1 MKKLKVINSYTDKEL
16 SRNMTIGQEIEV
28 TDERAKVLID
38 KDFCIDVTEEVIEF
52 ESLTDK
58 QIEQPKQKITRNRN
72 K

>member
-1 MKKLKVINSYTDKEL
+1 MKKLRVINSYTDKEL

-38 KDFCIDVTEEVIEF
+38 KDFCIDVTEEVLEF
-52 ESLTDK
+52 K
-58 QIEQPKQKITRNRN
+58 QPKQKRTRSRN

>member
-1 MKKLKVINSYTDKEL
+1 MKKLRVINSYTDKEL

-38 KDFCIDVTEEVIEF
+38 KDFCIDVTEEVLEV
-52 ESLTDK
+52 
-58 QIEQPKQKITRNRN
+58 EQPKQKRTRSRN

>member
-38 KDFCIDVTEEVIEF
+38 KDFCIDATEHEEVIAEF
-52 ESLTDK
+52 TEEQVNKVK
-58 QIEQPKQKITRNRN
+58 QRKPRTKK
-72 K
+72 